1 MPITVSQSTQYGGK
15 TRQVAAGSIT
25 AQASGTRTTIST
37 GFVGTLVRV
46 DRVKLQRTAG
56 TAASFTPRLYGTA
69 AGGVGTVAQQFVGSS
84 TAIADLFDVAC
95 TGVIFALDA
104 TGAFYLEAGPNAA
117 ADNAFD
123 VEIAYE
129 VL

>member
-1 MPITVSQSTQYGGK
+1 MPVTITQSTQYGGK
-15 TRQVAAGSIT
+15 ARQIAAGSIA

-37 GFVGTLVRV
+37 GAIGFVRV

-84 TAIADLFDVAC
+84 TVIADLFDVAC

-104 TGAFYLEAGPNAA
+104 TGSFYLEAGPNAG

>member
-84 TAIADLFDVAC
+84 TAIAD
-95 TGVIFALDA
+95 VIFALDA